1 MFDWANETYF
11 PKLSDL
17 FNTSD
22 IENVN
27 WFDMFT
33 YLWVS
38 FLGTWFFASVVGAIG
53 AALYIKY
60 ENAMVTVAYFIIAAA
75 LLNIVLDQVFLLIL
89 GLMTGLTIG
98 ILLYHAFIAKEE

>member
-1 MFDWANETYF
+1 LIGPT
-11 PKLSDL
+11 KLISQN
-17 FNTSD
+17 FQ
-22 IENVN
+22 
-27 WFDMFT
+27 T
-33 YLWVS
+33 YLTHPILKMLIGLICS
-38 FLGTWFFASVVGAIG
+38 HTYGFLS